1 MDNEQMK
8 TVMQSAEMFFPVD
21 FKFETINVE
30 TPSMRFKKVVK
41 KMMIEH
47 EHNMKNQINTE
58 ILSDRR
64 FAETLKK
71 T

>member
-1 MDNEQMK
+1 MK